1 MRPVLSIL
9 SSKTFRRVVSVL
21 VLLAL
26 VLGCTVFL
34 GQMFQMERGA
44 RTRSFFT
51 QDTQYDVLFYG
62 SSHVINGIF
71 PMHLWETMGIPSY
84 NLSGH
89 GCRPSMAY
97 WLLKMTLPYHK
108 PKAAVLDVLFTWE
121 ENSELT
127 VSLAHNILD
136 PFPASIPKTQAIL
149 DLYAGEAQRGEL
161 LFPLDVYHN
170 RWKEL
175 DPSMVQVAL
184 GEPVVP
190 LTEKGAES
198 RVTVEPCREDYL
210 LAEPQEQ
217 AEDFTREMGYLV
229 KFIELCQEQDIVPV
243 ITYLPCKT
251 SHWSQMCCNRSMAI
265 AREMGALT
273 LDLEYENPLNDLTD
287 WADGPDHVNPAG
299 ALKLTAAVG
308 EFLQKALDLPDRRQ
322 EESYKD
328 WQQDL
333 ASYYKTQEAKMAEV
347 DTPEKVLTLAALP
360 GFRAKLELAPGYE
373 NELLTAQIGELGSRG
388 TLETGVQDQ
397 AFDALRLTVW
407 NAQGDKVLCRTWNK
421 VLTPEK
427 GGTP

>member
-9 SSKTFRRVVSVL
+9 NSKVFRRVVSVL

-26 VLGCTVFL
+26 VSGCTVFL

-51 QDTQYDVLFYG
+51 QDTEYDVLFYG
-62 SSHVINGIF
+62 SSHVTNGIY
-71 PMHLWETMGIPSY
+71 PMYLWESMGIPSY

-108 PKAAVLDVLFTWE
+108 PQAAVLDVLFSWE

-136 PFPASIPKTQAIL
+136 PFPASITKTQAIL

-175 DPSMVQVAL
+175 DTSMVRAAL
-184 GEPVVP
+184 GAPVVP

-198 RVTVEPCREDYL
+198 RVTVEPCRESYL

-217 AEDFTREMGYLV
+217 VEDFTREMGYVV
-229 KFIELCQEQDIVPV
+229 KFIELCQEQGIVPV

-251 SHWSQMCCNRSMAI
+251 SRWSQMCCNRTMAI
-265 AREMGALT
+265 ARDMGALT

-308 EFLQKALDLPDRRQ
+308 AFLQEALDLPDRRQ
-322 EESYKD
+322 EEAYGD

-333 ASYYKTQEAKMAEV
+333 ESYYKAQETRMTEADA
-347 DTPEKVLTLAALP
+347 PEKILTLAALP
-360 GFRAKLELAPGYE
+360 GFRATLELAPGYE
-373 NELLTAQIGELGSRG
+373 NKLLTAQIEELGSRG
-388 TLETGVQDQ
+388 ALEEAQNPD
-397 AFDALRLTVW
+397 FDALRLTVR
-407 NAQGDKVLCRTWNK
+407 NAVGETVLCRTWNK
-421 VLTPEK
+421 ALLGE
-427 GGTP
+427 GGNP

>member
-9 SSKTFRRVVSVL
+9 NSKVFRRVVSVL

-51 QDTQYDVLFYG
+51 QDTEYDVLFYG
-62 SSHVINGIF
+62 SSHVTNGIY
-71 PMHLWETMGIPSY
+71 PMYLWESMGIPSY

-108 PKAAVLDVLFTWE
+108 PKAAVLDVLFSWE

-136 PFPASIPKTQAIL
+136 PFPASITKTQAIL

-175 DPSMVQVAL
+175 DSAMVQAL
-184 GEPVVP
+184 GEPVMP

-198 RVTVEPCREDYL
+198 RVTVEPCRESYL
-210 LAEPQEQ
+210 LAEHQEQ
-217 AEDFTREMGYLV
+217 VEDFTREMGYVV
-229 KFIELCQEQDIVPV
+229 KFIELCQEQGIVPV

-251 SHWSQMCCNRSMAI
+251 SRWSQMCCNRAMTI
-265 AREMGALT
+265 ARDMGALT

-308 EFLQKALDLPDRRQ
+308 SFLREQLSLPDRRQ
-322 EESYKD
+322 EAAYGD

-333 ASYYKTQEAKMAEV
+333 ESYYKTQEAKMAEV

-360 GFRAKLELAPGYE
+360 GFRATLELAPGYE
-373 NELLTAQIGELGSRG
+373 NDLLTAQIQELGSRG
-388 TLETGVQDQ
+388 TLEEAQSPD
-397 AFDALRLTVW
+397 FDALRLTVR
-407 NAQGDKVLCRTWNK
+407 NAVGETVLCRTWNK
-421 VLTPEK
+421 ALLGE
-427 GGTP
+427 GGNP

>member
-9 SSKTFRRVVSVL
+9 NSKVFRRVVSVL

-26 VLGCTVFL
+26 VLGCSVFL
-34 GQMFQMERGA
+34 GQVFQLERGA

-51 QDTQYDVLFYG
+51 QDTEYDVLFYG
-62 SSHVINGIF
+62 SSHVTNGIY
-71 PMHLWETMGIPSY
+71 PMYLWESMGIPSY

-108 PKAAVLDVLFTWE
+108 PKAAVLDVLFSWE

-136 PFPASIPKTQAIL
+136 PFPASITKTQAIL

-175 DPSMVQVAL
+175 DSAMVQAL
-184 GEPVVP
+184 GEPVMP

-198 RVTVEPCREDYL
+198 RVTVEPCRESYL
-210 LAEPQEQ
+210 LAEHQEQ
-217 AEDFTREMGYLV
+217 VEDFTREMGYVV
-229 KFIELCQEQDIVPV
+229 KFIELCQENGIVPV

-251 SHWSQMCCNRSMAI
+251 SRWSQMCCNRTMAI
-265 AREMGALT
+265 ARDMGALT

-308 EFLQKALDLPDRRQ
+308 SFLREQLSLPDRRQ
-322 EESYKD
+322 EAAYGD

-333 ASYYKTQEAKMAEV
+333 ESYYKTQEAKMAEV

-360 GFRAKLELAPGYE
+360 GFRATLELAPGYE
-373 NELLTAQIGELGSRG
+373 NDLLTAQIQELGSRG
-388 TLETGVQDQ
+388 ALEEAQSPD
-397 AFDALRLTVW
+397 FDALRLTVR
-407 NAQGDKVLCRTWNK
+407 NAGGETVLCRTWNK
-421 VLTPEK
+421 ALLGE
-427 GGTP
+427 GGNP

>member
-9 SSKTFRRVVSVL
+9 NSKVFRRVVSVL

-26 VLGCTVFL
+26 VSGCTVFL

-51 QDTQYDVLFYG
+51 QDTEYDVLFYG
-62 SSHVINGIF
+62 SSHVTNGIY
-71 PMHLWETMGIPSY
+71 PMYLWESMGIPSY

-108 PKAAVLDVLFTWE
+108 PKAAVLDVLFSWE

-136 PFPASIPKTQAIL
+136 PFPASITKTQAIL

-175 DPSMVQVAL
+175 DSAMVQAL
-184 GEPVVP
+184 GEPVMP

-198 RVTVEPCREDYL
+198 RVTVEPCRESYL
-210 LAEPQEQ
+210 LAEHQEQ
-217 AEDFTREMGYLV
+217 VEDFTREMGYVV
-229 KFIELCQEQDIVPV
+229 KFIELCQENGIVPV

-251 SHWSQMCCNRSMAI
+251 SRWSQMCCNRTMAI
-265 AREMGALT
+265 ARDMGALT

-308 EFLQKALDLPDRRQ
+308 SFLREQLSLPDRRQ
-322 EESYKD
+322 EAAYGD

-333 ASYYKTQEAKMAEV
+333 ESYYKTQEAKMAEV

-360 GFRAKLELAPGYE
+360 GFRATLELAPGYE
-373 NELLTAQIGELGSRG
+373 NDLLTAQIQELGSRG
-388 TLETGVQDQ
+388 ALEEAQSPD
-397 AFDALRLTVW
+397 FDALRLTVR
-407 NAQGDKVLCRTWNK
+407 NAGGETVLCRTWNK
-421 VLTPEK
+421 ALLGE
-427 GGTP
+427 GGNP

>member
-9 SSKTFRRVVSVL
+9 SSKLFRRCVSIL

-26 VLGCTVFL
+26 VLGGTVFL

-51 QDTQYDVLFYG
+51 QDTEYDVLFYG
-62 SSHVINGIF
+62 SSHVTNGIY
-71 PMHLWETMGIPSY
+71 PMYLWESMGIPSY

-108 PKAAVLDVLFTWE
+108 PKAAVLDVLFSWE

-136 PFPASIPKTQAIL
+136 PFPASITKTQAIL

-175 DPSMVQVAL
+175 DSAMVQAL
-184 GEPVVP
+184 GEPVMP

-198 RVTVEPCREDYL
+198 RVTVEPCRESYL
-210 LAEPQEQ
+210 LAEHQEQ
-217 AEDFTREMGYLV
+217 VEDFTREMGYVV
-229 KFIELCQEQDIVPV
+229 KFIELCQEQGIVPV

-251 SHWSQMCCNRSMAI
+251 SRWSQMCCNRAMTI
-265 AREMGALT
+265 ARDMGALT

-308 EFLQKALDLPDRRQ
+308 SFLREQLSLPDRRQ
-322 EESYKD
+322 EEAYGA
-328 WQQDL
+328 WQEDL
-333 ASYYKTQEAKMAEV
+333 KAYYKTQETNMLEA
-347 DTPEKVLTLAALP
+347 DTPEKILTLAALP

-373 NELLTAQIGELGSRG
+373 NELWTAQIQELGSRG
-388 TLETGVQDQ
+388 TLETAVQSQ
-397 AFDALRLTVW
+397 EFDALRLTVW
-407 NAQGDKVLCRTWNK
+407 NAAGDRVLCRTWNK
-421 VLTPEK
+421 ALLPE
-427 GGTP
+427 GGNP

>member
-9 SSKTFRRVVSVL
+9 NSKAFRRIVSVL

-26 VLGCTVFL
+26 VLGCSVFL
-34 GQMFQMERGA
+34 GQVFQLERGA

-51 QDTQYDVLFYG
+51 QDTEYDVLFYG
-62 SSHVINGIF
+62 SSHVTNGIY
-71 PMHLWETMGIPSY
+71 PMYLWESMGIPSY

-108 PKAAVLDVLFTWE
+108 PKAAVLDVLFSWE

-136 PFPASIPKTQAIL
+136 PFPASITKTQAIL

-175 DPSMVQVAL
+175 DSAMVQAL
-184 GEPVVP
+184 GEPVMP

-198 RVTVEPCREDYL
+198 RVTVEPCRESYL
-210 LAEPQEQ
+210 LAEHQEQ
-217 AEDFTREMGYLV
+217 VEDFTREMGYVV
-229 KFIELCQEQDIVPV
+229 KFIELCQENGIVPV

-251 SHWSQMCCNRSMAI
+251 SRWSQMCCNRTMAI
-265 AREMGALT
+265 ARDMGALT

-308 EFLQKALDLPDRRQ
+308 SFLREQLSLPDRRQ
-322 EESYKD
+322 EAAYGD

-333 ASYYKTQEAKMAEV
+333 ESYYKTQEAKMAEV

-360 GFRAKLELAPGYE
+360 GFRATLELAPGYE
-373 NELLTAQIGELGSRG
+373 NDLLTAQIQELGSRG
-388 TLETGVQDQ
+388 TLEEAQNPD
-397 AFDALRLTVW
+397 FDALRLTVR
-407 NAQGDKVLCRTWNK
+407 NAGGETVLCRTWNK
-421 VLTPEK
+421 ALLGE
-427 GGTP
+427 GGNP

>member
-9 SSKTFRRVVSVL
+9 NSKVFRRVVSVL

-26 VLGCTVFL
+26 VLGCSVFL
-34 GQMFQMERGA
+34 GQVFQLERGA

-51 QDTQYDVLFYG
+51 QDTEYDVLFYG
-62 SSHVINGIF
+62 SSHVTNGIY
-71 PMHLWETMGIPSY
+71 PMYLWESMGIPSY

-108 PKAAVLDVLFTWE
+108 PKAAVLDVLFSWE

-136 PFPASIPKTQAIL
+136 PFPASITKTQAIL

-175 DPSMVQVAL
+175 DSAMVQAL
-184 GEPVVP
+184 GEPVMP

-198 RVTVEPCREDYL
+198 RVTVEPCRESYL
-210 LAEPQEQ
+210 LAEHQEQ
-217 AEDFTREMGYLV
+217 VEDFTREMGYVV
-229 KFIELCQEQDIVPV
+229 KFIELCQENGIVPV

-251 SHWSQMCCNRSMAI
+251 SRWSQMCCNRTMAI
-265 AREMGALT
+265 ARDMGALT

-308 EFLQKALDLPDRRQ
+308 SFLREQLSLPDRRQ
-322 EESYKD
+322 EAAYGD

-333 ASYYKTQEAKMAEV
+333 ESYYKTQEAKMAEV

-360 GFRAKLELAPGYE
+360 GFRATLELAPGYE
-373 NELLTAQIGELGSRG
+373 NDLLTAQIQELGSRG
-388 TLETGVQDQ
+388 TLEEAQNPD
-397 AFDALRLTVW
+397 FDALRLTVR
-407 NAQGDKVLCRTWNK
+407 NAGGETVLCRTWNK
-421 VLTPEK
+421 ALLGE
-427 GGTP
+427 GGNP

>member
-1 MRPVLSIL
+1 MHPVLSIL
-9 SSKTFRRVVSVL
+9 SSKLFRRCVSIL

-26 VLGCTVFL
+26 VLGGTVFL

-51 QDTQYDVLFYG
+51 QDTEYDVLFYG

-71 PMHLWETMGIPSY
+71 PMYLWETMGIPSY

-97 WLLKMTLPYHK
+97 WLLKMTLPFHK
-108 PKAAVLDVLFTWE
+108 PKAAVLDVLFSWE

-136 PFPASIPKTQAIL
+136 PFPASPLKTQAIL

-175 DPSMVQVAL
+175 DPSMVRVAL

-198 RVTVEPCREDYL
+198 RITVEPCLENYL

-217 AEDFTREMGYLV
+217 AEDFTREMGYVV
-229 KFIELCQEQDIVPV
+229 KFIELCQKQGIVPV

-251 SHWSQMCCNRSMAI
+251 SRWSQMCCNRTMAI
-265 AREMGALT
+265 ARDLGALT

-308 EFLQKALDLPDRRQ
+308 AFLRESLDLPDRRQ
-322 EESYKD
+322 EEAYGA
-328 WQQDL
+328 WQEDL
-333 ASYYKTQEAKMAEV
+333 KAYYKTQEANMLEA
-347 DTPEKVLTLAALP
+347 DTPEKILTLAALP

-373 NELLTAQIGELGSRG
+373 NELWTAQIEELGSRG
-388 TLETGVQDQ
+388 TLETAVQSQ
-397 AFDALRLTVW
+397 EFDALRLTVW
-407 NAQGDKVLCRTWNK
+407 NAAGDRVLCRTWNK
-421 VLTPEK
+421 ALLPE
-427 GGTP
+427 GGNP

>member
-9 SSKTFRRVVSVL
+9 NSKVFRRVVSVL

-51 QDTQYDVLFYG
+51 QDTEYDVLFYG
-62 SSHVINGIF
+62 SSHVTNGIY
-71 PMHLWETMGIPSY
+71 PMYLWESMGIPSY

-108 PKAAVLDVLFTWE
+108 PKAAVLDVLFSWE

-136 PFPASIPKTQAIL
+136 PFPASITKTQAIL

-175 DPSMVQVAL
+175 DSAMVQAL
-184 GEPVVP
+184 GEPVMP

-198 RVTVEPCREDYL
+198 RVTVEPCRESYL
-210 LAEPQEQ
+210 LAQPQEQ
-217 AEDFTREMGYLV
+217 VEDFTREMGYVV
-229 KFIELCQEQDIVPV
+229 KFIELCQENGIVPV

-251 SHWSQMCCNRSMAI
+251 SRWSQMCCNRTMAI
-265 AREMGALT
+265 ARDMGALT

-308 EFLQKALDLPDRRQ
+308 SFLREQLSLPDRRQ
-322 EESYKD
+322 EAAYGD

-333 ASYYKTQEAKMAEV
+333 ESYYKTKEAKMAEV

-360 GFRAKLELAPGYE
+360 GFRATLELAPGYE
-373 NELLTAQIGELGSRG
+373 NELLTTQIQELGSRG
-388 TLETGVQDQ
+388 ALEEAQSPD
-397 AFDALRLTVW
+397 FDALRLTVR
-407 NAQGDKVLCRTWNK
+407 NAGGETVLCRTWNK
-421 VLTPEK
+421 ALLGE
-427 GGTP
+427 GGNP

>member
-9 SSKTFRRVVSVL
+9 SSKLFRRCVSIL

-26 VLGCTVFL
+26 VLGGTVFL

-51 QDTQYDVLFYG
+51 QDTEYDVLFYG

-71 PMHLWETMGIPSY
+71 PMYLWETMGIPSY

-97 WLLKMTLPYHK
+97 WLLKMTLPFHK
-108 PKAAVLDVLFTWE
+108 PKAAVLDVLFNWE

-136 PFPASIPKTQAIL
+136 PFPASPLKTQAIL

-175 DPSMVQVAL
+175 DSAMVQAL
-184 GEPVVP
+184 GEPVMP

-198 RVTVEPCREDYL
+198 RVTVEPCRESYL
-210 LAEPQEQ
+210 LAEHQEQ
-217 AEDFTREMGYLV
+217 VEDFTREMGYVV
-229 KFIELCQEQDIVPV
+229 KFIELCQEQGIVPV

-251 SHWSQMCCNRSMAI
+251 SRWSQMCCNRAMTI
-265 AREMGALT
+265 ARDMGALT

-308 EFLQKALDLPDRRQ
+308 SFLREQLSLPDRRQ
-322 EESYKD
+322 EAAYGD

-333 ASYYKTQEAKMAEV
+333 ESYYKTQEAKMAEV

-360 GFRAKLELAPGYE
+360 GFRATLELAPGYE
-373 NELLTAQIGELGSRG
+373 NDLLTAQIQELGSRG
-388 TLETGVQDQ
+388 TLEEAQSPD
-397 AFDALRLTVW
+397 FDALRLTVR
-407 NAQGDKVLCRTWNK
+407 NAVGETVLCRTWNK
-421 VLTPEK
+421 ALLGE
-427 GGTP
+427 GGNP

>member
-9 SSKTFRRVVSVL
+9 NSKVFRRVVSVL

-51 QDTQYDVLFYG
+51 QDTEYDVLFYG
-62 SSHVINGIF
+62 SSHVTNGIY
-71 PMHLWETMGIPSY
+71 PMYLWESMGIPSY

-108 PKAAVLDVLFTWE
+108 PKAAVLDVLFSWE

-136 PFPASIPKTQAIL
+136 PFPASITKTQAIL

-175 DPSMVQVAL
+175 DSAMVQAL
-184 GEPVVP
+184 GEPVMP

-198 RVTVEPCREDYL
+198 RVTVEPCRESYL
-210 LAEPQEQ
+210 LAEHQEQ
-217 AEDFTREMGYLV
+217 VEDFTREMGYVV
-229 KFIELCQEQDIVPV
+229 KFIELCQEQGIVPV

-251 SHWSQMCCNRSMAI
+251 SRWSQMCCNRTMAI
-265 AREMGALT
+265 ARDLGALT

-308 EFLQKALDLPDRRQ
+308 SFLREQLSLPDRRQ
-322 EESYKD
+322 EAAYGD

-333 ASYYKTQEAKMAEV
+333 ESYYKTQEAKMAEV

-360 GFRAKLELAPGYE
+360 GFRATLELAPGYE
-373 NELLTAQIGELGSRG
+373 NDLLTAQIQELGSRG
-388 TLETGVQDQ
+388 TLEEAQSPD
-397 AFDALRLTVW
+397 FDALRLTVR
-407 NAQGDKVLCRTWNK
+407 NAVGETVLCRTWNK
-421 VLTPEK
+421 ALLGE
-427 GGTP
+427 GGNP